1 MTILI
6 RAAQRDDVA
15 ALVEFNLAMARET
28 EGKTLNRATLAR
40 GVAAVFDDLRRGFYL
55 VATDG
60 AEVVGGLMVTY
71 EWSDWRDGDW
81 WWIQSVF
88 VRATHRRMGV
98 YSSLHREVERM
109 ARAGKAVGIR
119 LYVEWDNRSAQQ
131 TYRTLGMDQAHYPMF
146 QQPFVA
152 IA

>member
-1 MTILI
+1 MSIVI
-6 RAAQRDDVA
+6 RPAVRADVP
-15 ALVEFNLAMARET
+15 ALVEFNRAMALET
-28 EGKTLNRATLAR
+28 ESKQLDLAVLGR
-40 GVAAVFDDLRRGFYL
+40 GVGGVFDDPRRGFYL

-60 AEVVGGLMVTY
+60 DAVVGGLMVTY

-88 VRATHRRMGV
+88 VRSTHRRLGV
-98 YSSLHREVERM
+98 YSQLHREVERL
-109 ARAGKAVGIR
+109 ARAAGAVGIR

-131 TYRTLGMDQAHYPMF
+131 TYRTLGMDQAHYHMF